1 MRTLR
6 SLSKCCT
13 TTSVIDRRY
22 LDMEQ
27 QQQQQQQQKKRISVA
42 DFSHC
47 TAKQAQARH
56 GQYES
61 SDESRESV

>member
-22 LDMEQ
+22 LEME

>member
-22 LDMEQ
+22 LEMEQ
-27 QQQQQQQQKKRISVA
+27 QQQQQQQQKRISVA